1 MSKPALVALHRD
13 VQVIGCG
20 CEGCK
25 GLGDSEFVAET
36 REKFE
41 ESLTYVPVVTVSG
54 GTPTPLPPADHE
66 HLRGATIRVEY
77 NAGVP
82 YGIVQCAVCGIE
94 LPRNFY

>member
-25 GLGDSEFVAET
+25 GLGDSEFVAEA
-36 REKFE
+36 RDKFE
-41 ESLTYVPVVTVSG
+41 ESLAYVPVVT
-54 GTPTPLPPADHE
+54 TPRPVTGPLPKADHE